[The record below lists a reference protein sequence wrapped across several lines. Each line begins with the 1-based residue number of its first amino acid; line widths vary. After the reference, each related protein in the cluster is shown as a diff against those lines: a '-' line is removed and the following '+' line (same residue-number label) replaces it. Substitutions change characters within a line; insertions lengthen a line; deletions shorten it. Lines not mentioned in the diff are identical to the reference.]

1 MRVVVFCRNG
11 ARFILA
17 AYFSSYQES
26 SGLKHETKKKSKKK
40 LRSDFHPRKRGVRRR
55 RAIRVLKI
63 IF

>member
-26 SGLKHETKKKSKKK
+26 SGLRHETKKKSKKK
-40 LRSDFHPRKRGVRRR
+40 IKV
-55 RAIRVLKI
+55 
-63 IF
+63 